1 MKPAP
6 FRMLRPATLQDA
18 LQMLAEH
25 GAEAKVIAGGQS
37 LVPMMNLRMATP
49 AILVDIA
56 GIAELRFIDVD
67 SAEVRIGAA
76 VVQSNLIGDERIR
89 QFAPL
94 LHKAAAYVG
103 HVQTRARGTIGGSL
117 AHADPAA
124 ELCLAVAALNVAGA
138 ARSRRRIS
146 SSQRSRRHWS
156 RTNCFARS

>member
-56 GIAELRFIDVD
+56 GIAELRF
-67 SAEVRIGAA
+67 R
-76 VVQSNLIGDERIR
+76 
-89 QFAPL
+89 
-94 LHKAAAYVG
+94 
-103 HVQTRARGTIGGSL
+103 RAT
-117 AHADPAA
+117 
-124 ELCLAVAALNVAGA
+124 
-138 ARSRRRIS
+138 
-146 SSQRSRRHWS
+146 
-156 RTNCFARS
+156 